1 MIPRALL
8 FVALLPFSAVAQ
20 LQVFV
25 FDGTNETAVG
35 ALVDVGAA
43 SPGDMVETRFRVRNI
58 GPGPAV
64 LQTLSLAGSG
74 FTFSATPSLPY
85 TIAPYTGSPASEAE
99 FRVTFNPTDV
109 AFYSAFLAVNTI
121 NVILQGAGTPAAV
134 LKLDGSNIP
143 LAAGAIIDFG
153 AVASSQTKLLTFDLS
168 NPGTSTVTVKAL
180 SVTGA
185 GFKGPIGA
193 SAPISIPPGHTVS
206 FQVAFQPVSGQA
218 SQASLAVD
226 QRSFTLIGQGLNP
239 PLPGATLV
247 FGSSAGHS
255 AQQNNVT
262 IPLASASQVS
272 GTGTL
277 TMTFQSDVDNVK
289 DDPAIQFLSGPLRQA
304 TVTISVGDTTAKF
317 TGGQS
322 DLMFQTGATAGTI
335 SFDLTLNGSPA
346 GHATLTITRAAV
358 NIGTATSVRRLGAVD
373 VSVTAFDNTYSA
385 SELAFTFFDKA
396 GATMQ
401 PGVIRVDA
409 SSDFRLYFGSTK
421 AGGMFGML
429 ATFPVTGDT
438 SQIAAAT
445 VGITNSVGV
454 TTTQHIT
461 IGN

>member
-8 FVALLPFSAVAQ
+8 FVALLPLSAFAQ
-20 LQVFV
+20 LQLFV
-25 FDGTNETAVG
+25 FDGANETPVG
-35 ALVDVGAA
+35 ALVDVGSA

-58 GPGPAV
+58 GPGPEV

-85 TIAPYTGSPASEAE
+85 TISPYTGSPVSEAE
-99 FRVTFNPTDV
+99 FRVTFTPTDV
-109 AFYSAFLAVNTI
+109 AFYSTFLAVNTI
-121 NVILQGAGTPAAV
+121 NVILHGAGSPAAV

-143 LAAGAIIDFG
+143 LAAGGIIDFG
-153 AVASSQTKLLTFDLS
+153 SVISGQTKLLTFDLS
-168 NPGTSTVTVKAL
+168 NPGTSALTVKAL

-193 SAPISIPPGHTVS
+193 SAPIPVPPGHTVS

-218 SQASLAVD
+218 SQATLTVD

-239 PLPGATLV
+239 PLPGATIV

-255 AQQNNVT
+255 AQQNNVS
-262 IPLASASQVS
+262 IPLASASKVS

-277 TMTFQSDVDNVK
+277 TMTFQSDIDNVK

-304 TVTISVGDTTAKF
+304 TVSISVGDTTAKF
-317 TGGQS
+317 TGSQS
-322 DLMFQTGATAGTI
+322 DLMFQTGTTAGTI

-346 GHATLTITRAAV
+346 GHATLTMTRAAV

-385 SELAFTFFDKA
+385 SELAFTFFDKS

-438 SQIAAAT
+438 SRIASVSVT
-445 VGITNSVGV
+445 ITNSVNI
-454 TTTQHIT
+454 TTKDHIP